1 MDIEKI
7 KNIKFEHDKR
17 GGYAIQEVDNFLSQ
31 VHSEFVEKEKQ
42 MILLANK
49 LKEYRED
56 ENSLKSVLLNAQ
68 KLADSIVKEANQQAE
83 KLLNDAK
90 TKAETII
97 GGIIIDQQK
106 EEDKLNKI
114 KNEVND
120 FKVLMLKL
128 YKKHIESIS
137 SIAVKGVSDVNT
149 EDILKQSNFNNTK
162 LENKDEKQPVIKSET
177 ILEKVKS
184 MDSVVEPVNSNNKNI
199 SDNQSSQQ
207 NMDNQ
212 DKQKN
217 FFEYKSNEE
226 KKSDD
231 SKKFDFSNLEQE
243 FTKM

>member
-120 FKVLMLKL
+120 FKVLMLKI

-149 EDILKQSNFNNTK
+149 EDILSKSNFNTK
-162 LENKDEKQPVIKSET
+162 SENKTEKQSTIKSDS
-177 ILEKVKS
+177 ILEKSDSSTSIVKAINLN
-184 MDSVVEPVNSNNKNI
+184 EKNLSNNEN
-199 SDNQSSQQ
+199 SQQ
-207 NMDNQ
+207 NKDAQ
-212 DKQKN
+212 SKQKN
-217 FFEYKSNEE
+217 FFEYKSNDE
-226 KKSDD
+226 KNSEDE
-231 SKKFDFSNLEQE
+231 KKFDFSNLEKE

>member
-7 KNIKFEHDKR
+7 KNIKFELDKR
-17 GGYAIQEVDNFLSQ
+17 GGYAVQEVDNFLSQ
-31 VHSEFVEKEKQ
+31 IHSEFVEKEKQ

-90 TKAETII
+90 NKAETII

-137 SIAVKGVSDVNT
+137 SIAIKGVSDVNT
-149 EDILKQSNFNNTK
+149 EEVLSQTK
-162 LENKDEKQPVIKSET
+162 LNEEIEKKSVIETKSEPLISKAQPSISVISNDNLVKNETEKNVSNNENKTEES
-177 ILEKVKS
+177 
-184 MDSVVEPVNSNNKNI
+184 
-199 SDNQSSQQ
+199 
-207 NMDNQ
+207 
-212 DKQKN
+212 KQKI
-217 FFEYKSNEE
+217 FFEYKTNDE
-226 KKSDD
+226 KKSDSND
-231 SKKFDFSNLEQE
+231 KKFDFSNLEQE